1 MVLDPPY
8 RHSKVP
14 HEVFSQPREGAVF
27 LPSANVI
34 FELSIFLFPTLF
46 KWEIMQIAARL
57 DRAGR
62 IMIPHRFRNSLGLSE
77 GSELIVR
84 LEDGELRLS
93 TPLQAL
99 KQAQRALSLLKKPGE
114 SVVDDLL
121 ADRKQEAHRE

>member
-1 MVLDPPY
+1 MV
-8 RHSKVP
+8 
-14 HEVFSQPREGAVF
+14 
-27 LPSANVI
+27 
-34 FELSIFLFPTLF
+34 
-46 KWEIMQIAARL
+46 KWEIMQTTAKL

-99 KQAQRALSLLKKPGE
+99 RQAQRALSLLKKPGE
-114 SVVDDLL
+114 SVVDDFL